1 MEEFEKPKPIP
12 AYYCCYLLRS
22 TVRHASL
29 YIGSTPNP
37 IRRLPQ
43 HNGVAKGGA
52 KRTARDKLRPWEMTL
67 VVEGFTSRVGALQ
80 FEWAWQHPERS
91 RHLDSDD
98 DLDSKPQAK
107 ANANAN
113 ANAKTGKPKSKPR
126 ARTRRS
132 LMAHLEDLHSL
143 LRSTYFSSWPLRVRF
158 FCADVYRV
166 WRAWND
172 RVDSRLPDKIKVIL
186 DGDNIATAP
195 DANQRD
201 EHAPVGNINNLSVD
215 YTRFEDHLEKSM
227 FMLDDPDDLQCTV
240 CKESISP
247 NEEQIVVCP
256 HPNCRGTSHLLC
268 LSTTLLD
275 ATNEL
280 DLLVPTQ
287 GTCPSCG
294 NTVQWVTMMRELSLR
309 NRAEKEART
318 ILRKKEKRVRKESAA
333 MEESSVPRS
342 SSTEPRP
349 LLEEPT
355 QDDLGPN
362 WFEGV
367 DIESDSD
374 FEGRQK
380 HRSIQPP
387 SKLEIVIEDSDWDDA
402 ELIE

>member
-1 MEEFEKPKPIP
+1 MEDSEKPKPIP

-91 RHLDSDD
+91 RHLDSED
-98 DLDSKPQAK
+98 DLDPRPRAK
-107 ANANAN
+107 AN
-113 ANAKTGKPKSKPR
+113 ANAKTGKPKPKPR

-132 LMAHLEDLHSL
+132 LIAHLEDFNSL

-158 FCADVYRV
+158 FCRDVYRV

-172 RVDSRLPDKIKVIL
+172 RVDGHLPDNIKVIL
-186 DGDNIATAP
+186 DGDNLATVP
-195 DANQRD
+195 DAKQDN
-201 EHAPVGNINNLSVD
+201 ELAPVGSINNLTID
-215 YTRFEDHLEKSM
+215 YTRLEDYLEKSM
-227 FMLDDPDDLQCTV
+227 FMLEDPEDLQCTV
-240 CKESISP
+240 CQASISP
-247 NEEQIVVCP
+247 DEEQIVVCP

-268 LSTTLLD
+268 LSTKFLD
-275 ATNEL
+275 ATNEP

-287 GTCPSCG
+287 GTCPLCS
-294 NTVQWVTMMRELSLR
+294 NTVQWVKMMRELSLR
-309 NRAEKEART
+309 NIAEKEARAV
-318 ILRKKEKRVRKESAA
+318 LKRERETSSAA
-333 MEESSVPRS
+333 MEASSGPRS
-342 SSTEPRP
+342 SSIEPRS

-374 FEGRQK
+374 FESRQK
-380 HRSIQPP
+380 HRSTQPP